1 MKKPLKVMKFGGTSV
16 GDASCIERV
25 VDIIRSTSHQA
36 NVAVVV
42 SAMSGVTNQ
51 LIEAANLAQAGN
63 QTAVAEAF
71 AKLGEQHEMVAKGLI
86 RSEDRARSLA
96 RKIGDLLAEGRR
108 LCHGALLLGELT
120 PRTLDAISGLG
131 ERLCA
136 PLVAAAVAEV
146 GVASE
151 AIDATELV
159 VTDSYHGGAEPSIDL
174 TRARCQARVTPLL
187 QRGIVPVITGFIGAT
202 EEGVPTTLGR
212 GGSDYSASILGAA
225 LDADEV
231 VIWSDVPGLLTADPR
246 LVAEAGTITE
256 ISYREAAELAYFGAK
271 VLHPKTLR
279 PLTQSGIPVSIRN
292 TFAADEL
299 GTQVTPTGPM
309 NAGGVKALA
318 AIKDASLITVT
329 SSSSSFANGTEGVP
343 DVLSRTVATAAAVRA
358 DVLLISQSSSHDEI
372 CLVVPSPV
380 AKRTV
385 EALRHEFSR
394 DSVREKAEHTVC
406 EASVSVIT
414 LVGQKLRSASE
425 TVDRTF
431 AVLAQENVHIIATV
445 RGSSDCSVS
454 FVVQQSDLQAA
465 LARIHREL
473 ELGAVLRK
481 AAGCFG
487 SDSPSRLEV
496 RIRTGDGRL
505 SQFERC

>member
-25 VDIIRSTSHQA
+25 VDIIRTTSRQA

-63 QTAVAEAF
+63 ETAVAEAF
-71 AKLGEQHEMVAKGLI
+71 AKLGKQHEMVVKGLI

-108 LCHGALLLGELT
+108 LCHGTLLLGELT

-146 GVASE
+146 GVPSE

-159 VTDSYHGGAEPSIDL
+159 VTDSFHGGAEPWIDL
-174 TRARCQARVTPLL
+174 TRARCQARVTPFL

-202 EEGVPTTLGR
+202 KEGVPTTLGR
-212 GGSDYSASILGAA
+212 GGSDFSASILGAA

-246 LVAEAGTITE
+246 LVAEARTITE

-279 PLTQSGIPVSIRN
+279 PLMQRAIPVSIRN

-299 GTQVTPTGPM
+299 GTQITPTGPM

-329 SSSSSFANGTEGVP
+329 SSSFDDGTQGVP
-343 DVLSRTVATAAAVRA
+343 DVLARTVATTAAVRA
-358 DVLLISQSSSHDEI
+358 DVLLISQSSSHNEI
-372 CLVVPSPV
+372 CLIVPSSV
-380 AKRTV
+380 TKRTV

-394 DSVREKAEHTVC
+394 DSVRDKAEHTLC

-425 TVDRTF
+425 TVGRTF
-431 AVLAQENVHIIATV
+431 AMLGQENVNIIATV
-445 RGSSDCSVS
+445 QGSSDCSVS
-454 FVVQQSDLQAA
+454 FVVQQSDLQVA
-465 LARIHREL
+465 LASIHREL
-473 ELGAVLRK
+473 ELGVVLRK

-487 SDSPSRLEV
+487 SDSSSSVEV
-496 RIRTGDGRL
+496 RIRAGNCRL